1 MSELF
6 TVFRNS
12 IRDQGTRKKILIVL
26 LLFLVFRFFAHIPV
40 LGVNVVQL
48 KSLFAQNQFLGL
60 LDIFSGGTLSN
71 FSVLAVGLNPYIY
84 ASIVLQ
90 LLTIVYPKFEA
101 LSKEGEYGRQKINQY
116 TRYITIPLGIMQAFG
131 MYVLLR
137 NQNIISDLSPIGL
150 ASFILTM
157 TAGTMLVMWIGELI
171 SEQGIGNGISLLI
184 FAGIVGRLPVV
195 ALQTVSTINTQ
206 DIVNMGIFVVMTVA
220 VVAAIVTVS
229 EAVRKVPIYYAKRV
243 RGAKTFGG
251 QSTHLPLKLNQAGVI
266 PIIFAVSVVLIPSL
280 LANFLLTVKNPFLAG
295 IGQFFASNFS
305 PESILYNA
313 VYFILVVGFTYFY
326 TAVIF
331 NPEKISEEI
340 QKYGGFIPGIRP
352 GKQTAHYLNFIITR
366 ITLAGALFLG
376 LIAILPSII
385 PLLTG
390 TQTLLV
396 QGTSIL
402 IVVAVVIETVKILET
417 HMVTRSYERYTN

>member
-1 MSELF
+1 MF
-6 TVFRNS
+6 FRNS

-40 LGVNVVQL
+40 LGVNVAQL
-48 KSLFAQNQFLGL
+48 KSLFEQNQFLGL

-195 ALQTVSTINTQ
+195 AMQTISTVSAQ
-206 DIVNMGIFVVMTVA
+206 DILNMGIF
-220 VVAAIVTVS
+220 
-229 EAVRKVPIYYAKRV
+229 
-243 RGAKTFGG
+243 
-251 QSTHLPLKLNQAGVI
+251 
-266 PIIFAVSVVLIPSL
+266 
-280 LANFLLTVKNPFLAG
+280 
-295 IGQFFASNFS
+295 
-305 PESILYNA
+305 
-313 VYFILVVGFTYFY
+313 
-326 TAVIF
+326 
-331 NPEKISEEI
+331 
-340 QKYGGFIPGIRP
+340 
-352 GKQTAHYLNFIITR
+352 
-366 ITLAGALFLG
+366 
-376 LIAILPSII
+376 
-385 PLLTG
+385 
-390 TQTLLV
+390 
-396 QGTSIL
+396 
-402 IVVAVVIETVKILET
+402 
-417 HMVTRSYERYTN
+417 

>member
-131 MYVLLR
+131 MYALLR
-137 NQNIISDLSPIGL
+137 NQNIISDLSPLGL
-150 ASFILTM
+150 VSFILTM

-206 DIVNMGIFVVMTVA
+206 DILNMGIFVVITVA
-220 VVAAIVTVS
+220 VVAAIVAVS
-229 EAVRKVPIYYAKRV
+229 ETVRKIPIYYAKRV

-251 QSTHLPLKLNQAGVI
+251 QSTHLPIKLNQAGVI

-295 IGQFFASNFS
+295 MGQFFASNFS
-305 PESILYNA
+305 PESVLYNA

-326 TAVIF
+326 TAIIF

-390 TQTLLV
+390 TQTFLV
-396 QGTSIL
+396 QGTSML
-402 IVVAVVIETVKILET
+402 IVVVVIIETVKILET

>member
-84 ASIVLQ
+84 ASIVIQ
-90 LLTIVYPKFEA
+90 MLTIVYPKFEA
-101 LSKEGEYGRQKINQY
+101 LSKEGEYGRQKITQY

-131 MYVLLR
+131 MYILLR
-137 NQNIISDLSPIGL
+137 NQNIISDLSPLGL

-195 ALQTVSTINTQ
+195 ALQTVSTISTQ
-206 DIVNMGIFVVMTVA
+206 DILNMGIFVTMTVA
-220 VVAAIVTVS
+220 VVAAIVAVS
-229 EAVRKVPIYYAKRV
+229 ETVRKVPIYYAKRV
-243 RGAKTFGG
+243 RGTKTFGG
-251 QSTHLPLKLNQAGVI
+251 QSTHLPIKLNQAGVI

-326 TAVIF
+326 TAIIF

-352 GKQTAHYLNFIITR
+352 GKQTAQYLNFIITR

-390 TQTLLV
+390 TKTLLV